1 MDQPD
6 KTSRERLELWLLTPV
21 VVAPTVGT
29 LSALWF
35 WPGTIGS
42 IIYAACKA
50 TLYGLPFIL
59 WLKLERRRRPSFRT
73 DLRGMLEGLASGTVI
88 GAFILGLWFLI
99 LSETTDTSRLLTVLD
114 ENGMG
119 TPIKFWLFAAWLCI
133 GNSLLE
139 EFAFRWFVDGRLRNL
154 GLGWIWVLPI
164 SAAIFTLHHVFVL
177 AAYFGTTLTVLGSL
191 GVFIGGVIWS
201 LLHLRTSSLI
211 PGWISH
217 ALVDVA
223 IVVVG
228 ATMLADQSA

>member
-1 MDQPD
+1 M
-6 KTSRERLELWLLTPV
+6 
-21 VVAPTVGT
+21 VAVILG
-29 LSALWF
+29 
-35 WPGTIGS
+35 
-42 IIYAACKA
+42 
-50 TLYGLPFIL
+50 GLQ
-59 WLKLERRRRPSFRT
+59 
-73 DLRGMLEGLASGTVI
+73 LASTKGT
-88 GAFILGLWFLI
+88 
-99 LSETTDTSRLLTVLD
+99 TQHR
-114 ENGMG
+114 M
-119 TPIKFWLFAAWLCI
+119 
-133 GNSLLE
+133 
-139 EFAFRWFVDGRLRNL
+139 
-154 GLGWIWVLPI
+154 LGWIWVLPI